1 MHCRVFIVW
10 CALIA
15 SVSVH
20 HNLSAQDGLRYVA
33 PAESMSQAVVV
44 TRQALIH
51 TRQFVDPK
59 AAAHSGDAAQQIA
72 AALAE
77 LQNVLKSH
85 DASLDRL
92 VRLNVYVKSDAVA
105 EQMRQSLTQHVGQGR
120 PAVTFVRGE
129 LTKSEQLVA
138 VDGIAAGKQNANAW
152 QPPQIDRDAAIM
164 YPGRIMYIAGQA
176 EKADTLREATRL
188 TMESLRKTLALY
200 GGTLDHAVHVK
211 SFMLPISQQADV
223 DDEVV
228 KFFGSHKAAPQSFVE
243 WSSNLPIEIEL
254 IASLPP
260 QDGPVIE
267 YLTPPGLTASPVFSR
282 VAIIN
287 SPTVIYT
294 AGLISRVSGNGEA
307 QVRSVFAQLQE
318 LTAATQSDLKHL
330 AKATYY
336 VADNDVSTMLN
347 KIRPEYY
354 DPARPPSAS
363 KALVAGVGRESR
375 TLTIDMIAVPARRP

>member
-1 MHCRVFIVW
+1 MGRSRLIVC
-10 CALIA
+10 CALIT
-15 SVSVH
+15 
-20 HNLSAQDGLRYVA
+20 LLAQHADLAAQEGLRHIDSA
-33 PAESMSQAVVV
+33 DGMSQAVVV
-44 TRQALIH
+44 TGQPLVH
-51 TRQFVDPK
+51 TRQLVDPK
-59 AAAHSGDAAQQIA
+59 AAEHSLDAAQQIA
-72 AALAE
+72 AAFAQ
-77 LQNVLKSH
+77 LQSVLKAH
-85 DASLDRL
+85 DSSLDQL
-92 VRLNVYVKSDAVA
+92 VRLNVYVKTDAVA
-105 EQMRQSLTQHVGQGR
+105 DQLRQTLAQHVGQGR

-129 LTKSEQLVA
+129 LAQPEQLVA
-138 VDGIAAGKQNANAW
+138 LDGIAAGQQRTTAW
-152 QPPQIDRDAAIM
+152 QPPQIDRDAAVM
-164 YPGRIMYIAGQA
+164 YQGRVMYIAGQA
-176 EKADTLREATRL
+176 EKADTLRAATRL
-188 TMESLRKTLALY
+188 TMEGLRKTLALY
-200 GGTLDHAVHVK
+200 GGTLEHAVHVK
-211 SFMLPISQQADV
+211 SFMMPIAEQADV

-260 QDGPVIE
+260 LSGPVVE
-267 YLTPPGLTASPVFSR
+267 YLTPPGVTASGVFSR

-294 AGLISRVSGNGEA
+294 AGLTSRASGSGEA
-307 QVRSVFAQLQE
+307 QVRGVFAQLQA

-363 KALVAGVGRESR
+363 KALVGGVGRAGR
-375 TLTIDMIAVPARRP
+375 TLTIDMIAVPK